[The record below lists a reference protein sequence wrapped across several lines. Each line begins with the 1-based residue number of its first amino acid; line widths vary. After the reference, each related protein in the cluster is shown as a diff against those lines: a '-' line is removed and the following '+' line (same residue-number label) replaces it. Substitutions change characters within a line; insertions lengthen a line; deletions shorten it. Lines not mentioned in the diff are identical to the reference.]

1 MSDSSEKPRLID
13 VLPELAAELRVLLE
27 ASNQHE
33 LAGQVPGLVIFGR
46 CHCGDSFCASFYT
59 QPKPHGAYVGDYYT
73 IEVEPEEGM
82 ILLDVVNTQIAQV
95 EVLYRDEI
103 RKTLLSR
110 IP

>member
-1 MSDSSEKPRLID
+1 
-13 VLPELAAELRVLLE
+13 VLPELAAELTILLE
-27 ASNQHE
+27 ASNQHG
-33 LAGQVPGLVIFGR
+33 LAGQVSGLVICDR
-46 CHCGDSFCASFYT
+46 CRCGDSFCASFYT
-59 QPKPHGAYVGDYYT
+59 QPKTHGAYVGDYYT

-82 ILLDVVNTQIAQV
+82 ILLDVLNTKIAHV